1 MAPTSGGRAR
11 VAPLGAPASPSD
23 DASLPPRLVLRTSK
37 THVSLRLASDDAP
50 GDASSASSASVL
62 VVAREG
68 PGRFELAHT
77 CPLASAPPAAVA
89 TTSCRALIGAVRLRS
104 GIHLVV
110 LTECV
115 VDARVLDAPVWR
127 CVAFEIHSCA
137 SPDALAALPR
147 RERREERQ
155 SLARLRATLAAQA
168 KHLRFSLRRDLT
180 RSLQRQREDEP
191 FAREEDLD
199 PTRAT
204 PTIDRDWSR
213 ADARF
218 VWNHR
223 AASTLVNEMVRGG
236 AASRDAPATKKCTPV
251 SPLPP
256 RLSPPALV
264 RGFAASFSVAVDPS
278 DASEGRVDVAL
289 LARAGARRV
298 GVRHHCRGADS
309 AGEVANYAETE
320 LVVETKVPSRVVN
333 DAEDEAA
340 THDDAREGGKK
351 LKGNDGDGEGELKM
365 STLHV
370 VSHVQTRGSVPLFWA
385 QPLENFYW
393 KHRMKVRA
401 PADLA
406 PFEAHHASLAEAHG
420 AIVCVDLLRD
430 AGGERRLRTAH
441 RDAHERVAAKKTASE
456 PVNEVKEEEEE
467 ERAGPEE
474 PREATRKKTNA
485 AAPKYVAFDYHRER
499 AEVGERRATDALLA
513 TLAGDLDEHG
523 AFVVRAGRARAASKA
538 APTAPETAPRASPPP
553 PPPSL
558 LRRQLGALRVNCKDC
573 LDRTNLAQSA
583 VARRTLAAS
592 LAFLARSAG
601 GDPVAAAFIEGTED
615 DEDEDKDARRFRPA
629 TFRAASARVASLE
642 RLHMRAWAAHGD
654 ALSAQYARTDAL
666 RRDVTRHG
674 RRTILGVFADART
687 AATRYGGAK
696 FFDGAA
702 QDDWRFWLRGGVRE
716 EECLTRGGPQGPPR
730 GGARGA
736 RGRGGEASTSCSCLN
751 QPTILDEGEGG
762 EEWEEEEGGEEALAR
777 GKAEEGAGGRGG
789 GKVAPAPASPGE

>member
-1 MAPTSGGRAR
+1 M
-11 VAPLGAPASPSD
+11 
-23 DASLPPRLVLRTSK
+23 
-37 THVSLRLASDDAP
+37 
-50 GDASSASSASVL
+50 
-62 VVAREG
+62 
-68 PGRFELAHT
+68 
-77 CPLASAPPAAVA
+77 
-89 TTSCRALIGAVRLRS
+89 
-104 GIHLVV
+104 
-110 LTECV
+110 
-115 VDARVLDAPVWR
+115 WR

-137 SPDALAALPR
+137 APDALAALPR
-147 RERREERQ
+147 RERREERA

-180 RSLQRQREDEP
+180 RSLQRQHEDEP

-204 PTIDRDWSR
+204 PTIDWDWSR

-223 AASTLVNEMVRGG
+223 AASTLVNEIVRGG
-236 AASRDAPATKKCTPV
+236 GASRDAPATFTPV

-320 LVVETKVPSRVVN
+320 LVVETKVPSRILN

-340 THDDAREGGKK
+340 TYDDAREGGKK
-351 LKGNDGDGEGELKM
+351 LKRNDGDGEGELKM

-393 KHRMKVRA
+393 KHRMKVRV

-467 ERAGPEE
+467 ERAGPE

-538 APTAPETAPRASPPP
+538 SPTAPETAPRASPP

-601 GDPVAAAFIEGTED
+601 GDPVAAAFFEGTED
-615 DEDEDKDARRFRPA
+615 DEDMDKDARRFRPA
-629 TFRAASARVASLE
+629 TFRASSARVASLE

-762 EEWEEEEGGEEALAR
+762 RSGRRRRGEGRLSREGRRRRARGGAAGARWRPRPRLRGSEPQPLPRLPSPSRRVRRRARSWWRTRRRFGYQSRPTLPRALAVESPSR
-777 GKAEEGAGGRGG
+777 VSISDPPCATSSGAGCPSPRASSCRDRGCQAVFGGRQRRDG
-789 GKVAPAPASPGE
+789 A

>member
-1 MAPTSGGRAR
+1 
-11 VAPLGAPASPSD
+11 V
-23 DASLPPRLVLRTSK
+23 
-37 THVSLRLASDDAP
+37 
-50 GDASSASSASVL
+50 
-62 VVAREG
+62 
-68 PGRFELAHT
+68 
-77 CPLASAPPAAVA
+77 
-89 TTSCRALIGAVRLRS
+89 
-104 GIHLVV
+104 
-110 LTECV
+110 
-115 VDARVLDAPVWR
+115 
-127 CVAFEIHSCA
+127 
-137 SPDALAALPR
+137 
-147 RERREERQ
+147 RREERQ

-180 RSLQRQREDEP
+180 RSLQRQHEDEP

-223 AASTLVNEMVRGG
+223 AASTLVNEIVRGG
-236 AASRDAPATKKCTPV
+236 AASRDAPATKKPV

-320 LVVETKVPSRVVN
+320 LVVETKVPSCVN

-340 THDDAREGGKK
+340 TYDDAREGGKK
-351 LKGNDGDGEGELKM
+351 LKGNDGDGEGETM

-393 KHRMKVRA
+393 KHRMKVRV

-406 PFEAHHASLAEAHG
+406 PFEAHHASLAETHG

-441 RDAHERVAAKKTASE
+441 RDAHERVAAKKSASK
-456 PVNEVKEEEEE
+456 PMNEVKEEEEE
-467 ERAGPEE
+467 ERAGPE

-538 APTAPETAPRASPPP
+538 APRASPPP

-592 LAFLARSAG
+592 LAFLARSGG

-615 DEDEDKDARRFRPA
+615 DEDEDEDKDEEKKARRFRPA
-629 TFRAASARVASLE
+629 TLRAASARVASLE

-716 EECLTRGGPQGPPR
+716 EECLTRGGPQGPAR
-730 GGARGA
+730 RSSRRAGKGGGGVHELLLFESAHDL
-736 RGRGGEASTSCSCLN
+736 GRGGGGGGVGGGGGGRGGSRAR
-751 QPTILDEGEGG
+751 EGG
-762 EEWEEEEGGEEALAR
+762 
-777 GKAEEGAGGRGG
+777 GGRGG
-789 GKVAPAPASPGE
+789 GAAGARWRPRPRLRGSEPQPLPRLPSPSRRVRRRARSWWRTRRRFGYQSRPTLPRALAVESPSRVSISDP

>member
-1 MAPTSGGRAR
+1 M
-11 VAPLGAPASPSD
+11 
-23 DASLPPRLVLRTSK
+23 
-37 THVSLRLASDDAP
+37 
-50 GDASSASSASVL
+50 
-62 VVAREG
+62 
-68 PGRFELAHT
+68 
-77 CPLASAPPAAVA
+77 
-89 TTSCRALIGAVRLRS
+89 
-104 GIHLVV
+104 
-110 LTECV
+110 
-115 VDARVLDAPVWR
+115 
-127 CVAFEIHSCA
+127 
-137 SPDALAALPR
+137 
-147 RERREERQ
+147 
-155 SLARLRATLAAQA
+155 
-168 KHLRFSLRRDLT
+168 
-180 RSLQRQREDEP
+180 
-191 FAREEDLD
+191 
-199 PTRAT
+199 
-204 PTIDRDWSR
+204 
-213 ADARF
+213 
-218 VWNHR
+218 
-223 AASTLVNEMVRGG
+223 
-236 AASRDAPATKKCTPV
+236 
-251 SPLPP
+251 
-256 RLSPPALV
+256 
-264 RGFAASFSVAVDPS
+264 
-278 DASEGRVDVAL
+278 
-289 LARAGARRV
+289 
-298 GVRHHCRGADS
+298 
-309 AGEVANYAETE
+309 ANYAETE
-320 LVVETKVPSRVVN
+320 LVVETKVPSRIN

-340 THDDAREGGKK
+340 TYDDAREGGKK
-351 LKGNDGDGEGELKM
+351 LKGNDGDGEGETM

-393 KHRMKVRA
+393 KHRMKVRV

-441 RDAHERVAAKKTASE
+441 RDAHERVAAKKTASK
-456 PVNEVKEEEEE
+456 PMNEVKEEEEE

-513 TLAGDLDEHG
+513 TLAGDLDAHG

-538 APTAPETAPRASPPP
+538 APRASPPP

-601 GDPVAAAFIEGTED
+601 GDPVAAAFFEGIED
-615 DEDEDKDARRFRPA
+615 DEDEDEDKEARRFRPA
-629 TFRAASARVASLE
+629 TFRASSARVASLE

-716 EECLTRGGPQGPPR
+716 EECLTRGGVRR
-730 GGARGA
+730 GREAELAARGE
-736 RGRGGEASTSCSCLN
+736 GGEEASSSCSCLN
-751 QPTILDEGEGG
+751 QPTILDEGEGERSG
-762 EEWEEEEGGEEALAR
+762 RRRGRRLSREGR
-777 GKAEEGAGGRGG
+777 RRRGRGG
-789 GKVAPAPASPGE
+789 ARRGQGGARARVSGGVSLSLCLASPPLRDACVVARGRGGERGVVLDINRVRRSPALSPSRVPLPRSVIRLA

>member
-1 MAPTSGGRAR
+1 M
-11 VAPLGAPASPSD
+11 
-23 DASLPPRLVLRTSK
+23 
-37 THVSLRLASDDAP
+37 
-50 GDASSASSASVL
+50 
-62 VVAREG
+62 
-68 PGRFELAHT
+68 
-77 CPLASAPPAAVA
+77 
-89 TTSCRALIGAVRLRS
+89 
-104 GIHLVV
+104 
-110 LTECV
+110 
-115 VDARVLDAPVWR
+115 
-127 CVAFEIHSCA
+127 
-137 SPDALAALPR
+137 
-147 RERREERQ
+147 
-155 SLARLRATLAAQA
+155 
-168 KHLRFSLRRDLT
+168 
-180 RSLQRQREDEP
+180 
-191 FAREEDLD
+191 
-199 PTRAT
+199 
-204 PTIDRDWSR
+204 
-213 ADARF
+213 
-218 VWNHR
+218 
-223 AASTLVNEMVRGG
+223 
-236 AASRDAPATKKCTPV
+236 
-251 SPLPP
+251 
-256 RLSPPALV
+256 
-264 RGFAASFSVAVDPS
+264 
-278 DASEGRVDVAL
+278 
-289 LARAGARRV
+289 
-298 GVRHHCRGADS
+298 
-309 AGEVANYAETE
+309 ANYAETE
-320 LVVETKVPSRVVN
+320 LVVETKVPSRILN

-340 THDDAREGGKK
+340 TYDDAREGGK
-351 LKGNDGDGEGELKM
+351 KGNDGDGEGELKM

-393 KHRMKVRA
+393 KHRMKVRV

-474 PREATRKKTNA
+474 PREATRKKSRGA
-485 AAPKYVAFDYHRER
+485 KYVAFGTPR
-499 AEVGERRATDALLA
+499 AGRGRERRATDALLA
-513 TLAGDLDEHG
+513 TLAGDLDAHG

-538 APTAPETAPRASPPP
+538 APRASPP

-601 GDPVAAAFIEGTED
+601 GDPVAAAFFEGTED
-615 DEDEDKDARRFRPA
+615 DEDMDKDARRFRPA
-629 TFRAASARVASLE
+629 TFRASSARVASLE

-716 EECLTRGGPQGPPR
+716 EECLTRGGPQGPR
-730 GGARGA
+730 GGAAA
-736 RGRGGEASTSCSCLN
+736 RGKGGGVPSCSCLN

-762 EEWEEEEGGEEALAR
+762 EEREEEGGGKALAR
-777 GKAEEGAGGRGG
+777 GKAEEGVGGRGG